1 MIRSAQPTILALFG
15 AAASAA
21 TLVLATPSAGISYA
35 HGYSTAT
42 GDAVGRP
49 GLDNPAPLMRVI
61 QALGDRV
68 FNQGTELSKSLDASA
83 FGVAFHEVFGAP
95 NYEEPTHGANGTWKG
110 VLNSNITI
118 RDMYDR
124 AQVSGLGGLP
134 DEEDLPGTIVR
145 FASGVPVTEGSHHDT
160 PGSNKSAS
168 IVNASQT
175 KLRKPSA
182 GSETGTRTAES
193 TGSAQRSHST
203 GGHRAS
209 RSR

>member
-1 MIRSAQPTILALFG
+1 MIRSTQPTILALFG

-35 HGYSTAT
+35 HGHSTPA

-68 FNQGTELSKSLDASA
+68 FNQNTDFSKSLDAST

-110 VLNSNITI
+110 LLNSNVTI

-145 FASGVPVTEGSHHDT
+145 FASGIPETEGSHHDS

-168 IVNASQT
+168 IVTVSRT
-175 KLRKPSA
+175 KVRTPSA
-182 GSETGTRTAES
+182 GSDTGKRTAES
-193 TGSAQRSHST
+193 ANAEQRSHST

>member
-1 MIRSAQPTILALFG
+1 MIRSAQPTIFALFG

-35 HGYSTAT
+35 HGHSTPA

-49 GLDNPAPLMRVI
+49 GLDNPAPVMRVI

-68 FNQGTELSKSLDASA
+68 FNQSTDFSKLLDAST

-134 DEEDLPGTIVR
+134 DEENLPGTIVR
-145 FASGVPVTEGSHHDT
+145 FASGIPVTEGSHHDT
-160 PGSNKSAS
+160 PESNKSTS
-168 IVNASQT
+168 TVNVSQT
-175 KLRKPSA
+175 KVRKPSA
-182 GSETGTRTAES
+182 RSDTGNKAAES
-193 TGSAQRSHST
+193 TSATQRSNST
-203 GGHRAS
+203 GAHRTS